1 MLDNEI
7 ILVTGGAG
15 FIGSAFLRFLLKRKS
30 FVGKIIN
37 LDALTYA
44 GNLKNIPVTLR
55 ENSQYHFVKG
65 NINDSILLEDLWEKY
80 AFTTIVHFAA
90 ESHVDRSIVEPTT
103 CFHTNLGGTISL
115 LEFIRTHPSIRMHH
129 ISTDEVFGPRES
141 MCNINA
147 PYNPSSPYAASK
159 ASADHFV
166 LSYSK
171 TYDIQV
177 TLSYSSNNFGPYQYP
192 EKFIPVI
199 IRSLIE
205 KKPIPIYGQGNQ
217 IRDWIYVEDHV
228 AALWNF
234 LQMPVCNTRKVAFTG
249 ENPWNNLELVQKIIR
264 IYSLLTGDMESQYT
278 GLIEF
283 SPDRPGHDYSY
294 SLEKTKGI
302 MHWNSRESFSKD
314 LEHTIA
320 WYMGNID
327 WLYTAQ
333 NRVTYVT

>member
-1 MLDNEI
+1 MLDNET

-15 FIGSAFLRFLLKRKS
+15 FIGSAFIRFVLQRKD
-30 FVGKIIN
+30 FAGNIIN
-37 LDALTYA
+37 LDALSYA
-44 GNLKNIPVTLR
+44 GNLKNIPVNLQG
-55 ENSQYHFVKG
+55 NSKYHFVRG
-65 NINDSILLEDLWEKY
+65 NINDSALLEDLWQKY
-80 AFTTIVHFAA
+80 FFTTIVHFAA
-90 ESHVDRSIVEPTT
+90 ESHVDRSIVEPNR
-103 CFHTNLGGTISL
+103 CINTNVFGTISL
-115 LEFIRTHPSIRMHH
+115 LQFTRAHASVRMHH

-141 MCNINA
+141 MCDVNA

-171 TYDIQV
+171 TYNIQV

-217 IRDWIYVEDHV
+217 IRDWIYVDDHV
-228 AALWNF
+228 IALWNF
-234 LQMPVCNTRKVAFTG
+234 LQMPMNSKKVAFTG
-249 ENPWNNLELVQKIIR
+249 ENQWSNFELVQKIIR
-264 IYSLLTGDMESQYT
+264 IYSLLTDTMESHYT

-283 SPDRPGHDYSY
+283 IPDRPGHDYSY
-294 SLEKTKGI
+294 SLQKTEGI
-302 MHWNSRESFSKD
+302 VDWNSKESFSKD

-320 WYMGNID
+320 WYIQNRN
-327 WLYTAQ
+327 WLYTAED
-333 NRVTYVT
+333 RVAYVT

>member
-1 MLDNEI
+1 MLDNET

-15 FIGSAFLRFLLKRKS
+15 FIGSAFIRFLLGRKN
-30 FVGKIIN
+30 FAGKIIN

-44 GNLKNIPVTLR
+44 GNLKNIPVNLQG
-55 ENSQYHFVKG
+55 NSKYHFVRG
-65 NINDSILLEDLWEKY
+65 NINDSALLEDLWKKY
-80 AFTTIVHFAA
+80 SFTTIVHFAA
-90 ESHVDRSIVEPTT
+90 ESHVDRSIVTPNT
-103 CFHTNLGGTISL
+103 CVDTNIFGTISL
-115 LEFIRTHPSIRMHH
+115 LEFTRAHPSIRMHH

-141 MCNINA
+141 MCDIHA

-166 LSYSK
+166 FSYSK

-217 IRDWIYVEDHV
+217 IRDWIYVDDHV
-228 AALWNF
+228 TALWNF
-234 LQMPVCNTRKVAFTG
+234 LQRPLNSRKVAFTG
-249 ENPWNNLELVQKIIR
+249 ENQWNNFELVKKIIR
-264 IYSLLTGDMESQYT
+264 IYSLLTDSMESHYT

-283 SPDRPGHDYSY
+283 IPDRPGHDYCY
-294 SLEKTKGI
+294 SLQRTEGTVD
-302 MHWNSRESFSKD
+302 WNSKESFSKD
-314 LEHTIA
+314 LEYTIA
-320 WYMGNID
+320 WYIQNRD
-327 WLYTAQ
+327 WLYTAED
-333 NRVTYVT
+333 RVAYVT